1 MSMNERTGLQYAY
14 LEELGVGFTERSD
27 QALSC
32 LQIGFAA
39 QLQEGTA
46 TQKEAEAEQ
55 TIKESVLAVSKG

>member
-1 MSMNERTGLQYAY
+1 MSMNERRGLQYAY

-46 TQKEAEAEQ
+46 TQKEAER

>member
-46 TQKEAEAEQ
+46 TQKEAEW